1 MTTLFAFVLT
11 LGLLIVVHEWG
22 HYRMARACGVKVLRF
37 SIGLGRPIWRRQ
49 HGETEW
55 VIGMLPLGGYVKML
69 DEREGAV
76 PQGERERAFN
86 RRPLHQRAAIVAA
99 GPLAN
104 LLLAVVLYAGSFWI
118 GTDEPRAVLATPPAA
133 SVAEQA
139 GVQAGDWVHSLV
151 VLDGEAGSASGETQE
166 IASLSD
172 LRWHVTRAALAGKD
186 VLLRVDR
193 PARPV
198 YAAEPAQVDAAA
210 GGTASDNAAP
220 DITSA
225 SGSSAD
231 SARFAEGA
239 SAVHQSSA
247 ATANTPGAS
256 TRHELKLAL
265 SSLAATDADAA
276 LMKRI
281 GVSSPYSEPVLGK
294 IIAGGPAE
302 RAGLQRGD
310 RVLGINGQLP
320 ADAVAL
326 RNLIRA
332 SVPADDSKS
341 EPAVQTWR
349 VLRGNA
355 VMEIPVQPARV
366 QERGT
371 SIGRIEAAIGS
382 PVQMD
387 LVRLGLLDGLIRGW
401 DRTVET
407 SVMSVKMF
415 GRMLIG
421 EASLRNL
428 SGPLT
433 IADYAGQSAQLGLA
447 YYIGFLALVS
457 ISLGVLNLL
466 PLPMLD
472 GGHLLYYAI
481 EAVIGRPLP
490 DAWIE
495 WLQRGGLVFIVAM
508 MSLALFNDVARLA
521 GLQ

>member
-11 LGLLIVVHEWG
+11 LGLLILVHEWG

-37 SIGLGRPIWRRQ
+37 SIGLGRPVWRRQ
-49 HGETEW
+49 IGETEW
-55 VIGMLPLGGYVKML
+55 VIGLLPLGGYVKML

-76 PQGERERAFN
+76 APGEIQRAFN
-86 RRPLHQRAAIVAA
+86 QRPLHQRAAIVAA

-104 LLLAVVLYAGSFWI
+104 LLLAVVLYAVSFWI
-118 GTDEPRAVLATPPAA
+118 GTDEPRALLATPPAA
-133 SVAEQA
+133 SLAERA
-139 GVQAGDWVHSLV
+139 GVQAGDWVRSVV
-151 VLDGEAGSASGETQE
+151 VLDDEGRGGTDADTIA

-172 LRWHVTRAALAGKD
+172 LRWHLTRAALSGKN
-186 VLLRVDR
+186 VLLQVDR
-193 PARPV
+193 
-198 YAAEPAQVDAAA
+198 
-210 GGTASDNAAP
+210 
-220 DITSA
+220 
-225 SGSSAD
+225 
-231 SARFAEGA
+231 
-239 SAVHQSSA
+239 SA
-247 ATANTPGAS
+247 ATTTAATDTTTSTPTTSTTPS
-256 TRHELKLAL
+256 TRHELKLPLAT
-265 SSLAATDADAA
+265 LAASDADAA
-276 LMKRI
+276 LIKRI
-281 GVSSPYSEPVLGK
+281 GVGSPFAEPVLGK
-294 IIAGGPAE
+294 IVTGGPAE

-310 RVLGINGQLP
+310 RVLAINGQPP
-320 ADAVAL
+320 ADSAAL
-326 RNLIRA
+326 RSLIRA
-332 SVPADDSKS
+332 SVGATGEATPQA
-341 EPAVQTWR
+341 WR
-349 VLRGNA
+349 VLRGAA
-355 VMEIPVQPARV
+355 VVDLQVTPARV
-366 QERGT
+366 LEKGT
-371 SIGRIEAAIGS
+371 PIGRIEAAIGG
-382 PVQMD
+382 PVRMD
-387 LVRLGLLDGLIRGW
+387 LVRLGPVDGVVRGW

-407 SVMSVKMF
+407 SVLSVKMF

-481 EAVIGRPLP
+481 EAISGRPLP